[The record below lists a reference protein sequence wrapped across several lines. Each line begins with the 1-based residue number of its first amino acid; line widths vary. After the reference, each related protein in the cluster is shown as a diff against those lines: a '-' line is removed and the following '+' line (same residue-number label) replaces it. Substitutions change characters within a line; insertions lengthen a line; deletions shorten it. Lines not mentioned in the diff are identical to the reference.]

1 MSKVMESEETG
12 SARPRSAVVEV
23 TGLLNNFKVPGHSM
37 AIKVQDMANF
47 HESLG
52 LFKARVAKL
61 KNTSSFGG
69 GARCHG
75 DGCEE

>member
-1 MSKVMESEETG
+1 MSKVTGSEETG

-23 TGLLNNFKVPGHSM
+23 TSLLNNLEVLGHST
-37 AIKVQDMANF
+37 AIEVHDTANF
-47 HESLG
+47 HKSLG
-52 LFKARVAKL
+52 LAKARVTKL

-69 GARCHG
+69 GATCHG